1 VTASS
6 ETSNRVIVVGA
17 GLAGLAAALTL
28 MRAGYS
34 VRVLEADAR
43 VGGRVLTIREPF
55 DDGLYA
61 EAGGEFVDG
70 GHALLHTHLRQY
82 DLTLLPIP
90 AGLRLARFGGVTMR
104 GDALAD
110 FGPEAD
116 RDEARIAH
124 ETALLAE
131 RISDPAQ
138 PWLAAPDLDA
148 QSIDGWLEGLGIG
161 PLARSFQ
168 RVWRTVDYGAEPQCL
183 SLLQYA
189 RDEQLWHRAAD
200 LPSGRV
206 RGGMDR
212 LPQAMAAELG
222 DRLTLHASVTAIR
235 HDEHGVRV
243 TYQQSGQQCE
253 LIGAHAVLAAPP
265 PAVRRI
271 ALDPPL
277 PEPQRAAYA
286 GLLMGHITKVLLQV
300 RHRFWQEYGVNGRA
314 FTDGLLQATYET
326 TAGQPGR
333 RAVLTVYT
341 GDRTAD
347 RLAALPESDRRAALT
362 AELEVLYPGC
372 SSEIE
377 RVVTVAWDASSRPG
391 GAYSHFRPGE
401 LTRFGPWLA
410 QPFGR
415 LHLAGEHTD
424 PWQATMN
431 GALASGQRAAHEI
444 LAGH

>member
-1 VTASS
+1 
-6 ETSNRVIVVGA
+6 
-17 GLAGLAAALTL
+17 
-28 MRAGYS
+28 
-34 VRVLEADAR
+34 
-43 VGGRVLTIREPF
+43 
-55 DDGLYA
+55 
-61 EAGGEFVDG
+61 
-70 GHALLHTHLRQY
+70 
-82 DLTLLPIP
+82 
-90 AGLRLARFGGVTMR
+90 
-104 GDALAD
+104 
-110 FGPEAD
+110 
-116 RDEARIAH
+116 
-124 ETALLAE
+124 
-131 RISDPAQ
+131 
-138 PWLAAPDLDA
+138 
-148 QSIDGWLEGLGIG
+148 
-161 PLARSFQ
+161 
-168 RVWRTVDYGAEPQCL
+168 
-183 SLLQYA
+183 
-189 RDEQLWHRAAD
+189 
-200 LPSGRV
+200 
-206 RGGMDR
+206 
-212 LPQAMAAELG
+212 
-222 DRLTLHASVTAIR
+222 
-235 HDEHGVRV
+235 
-243 TYQQSGQQCE
+243 
-253 LIGAHAVLAAPP
+253 
-265 PAVRRI
+265 
-271 ALDPPL
+271 
-277 PEPQRAAYA
+277 
-286 GLLMGHITKVLLQV
+286 MGHITKVLLQV